1 VDAHRSDSGGSGD
14 ITQDQE
20 QHGLG
25 KTEDH
30 HREHPVKA
38 ARAGAAA
45 VVTVGV
51 ATLLLERRR
60 LRSAGQAGPP
70 SESDSR
76 WHAVTVF
83 RPREEMWPDGR
94 VPDPLAALGS
104 SVEID
109 LRPAPGGKGTEVRA
123 RLRDRTPGGAAA
135 GKDAVRRLR
144 RALRESKQV
153 IEVGEVLLV
162 DPVPHGERKRTPMG
176 AAVEF
181 ATDRAPE
188 EGLL

>member
-20 QHGLG
+20 QYGLG
-25 KTEDH
+25 RTEEH
-30 HREHPVKA
+30 RREHPVKA
-38 ARAGAAA
+38 ARAGAVA

-51 ATLLLERRR
+51 AALLLEGRR
-60 LRSAGQAGPP
+60 LRSAAQAGPP
-70 SESDSR
+70 SSSSG

-83 RPREEMWPDGR
+83 RPREEIWPDGR
-94 VPDPLAALGS
+94 VPTPLAALGS

-123 RLRDRTPGGAAA
+123 RLRTPGGAVA
-135 GKDAVRRLR
+135 GKDAVRWLR

-153 IEVGEVLLV
+153 VEVGEVLRV
-162 DPVPHGERKRTPMG
+162 DPVPHGERKRTPTG

-181 ATDRAPE
+181 ATDRGPE
-188 EGLL
+188 EGSL